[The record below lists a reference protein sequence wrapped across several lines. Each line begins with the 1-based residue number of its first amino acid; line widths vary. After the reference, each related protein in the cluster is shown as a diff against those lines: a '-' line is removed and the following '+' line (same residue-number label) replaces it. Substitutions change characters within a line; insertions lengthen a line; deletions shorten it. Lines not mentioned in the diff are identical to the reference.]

1 MKASTTTILATLT
14 ALASAQ
20 YSGNIVSENRGDCP
34 IPNSEGDQLKYSY
47 DPSEGNLCLDLNQ
60 HEIYA
65 ESYHAVLY
73 GHAELPDAEEPTK
86 FGGCADSKCTQ
97 CDLVDVNVR
106 SDRPGS
112 IESECTVFENKPY
125 LFIGVPEG
133 NSKDL

>member
-20 YSGNIVSENRGDCP
+20 YSGRIVSENRGSCP

-60 HEIYA
+60 HEVYA

-73 GHAELPDAEEPTK
+73 GNAELPDSEEPTH

-112 IESECTVFENKPY
+112 IESNCTVFENKPY
-125 LFIGVPEG
+125 LFIGVPERDG
-133 NSKDL
+133 KDL

>member
-20 YSGNIVSENRGDCP
+20 YSGTIVSENRGACP
-34 IPNSEGDQLKYSY
+34 IPHYDGDQLKYSY

-60 HEIYA
+60 HEVYV
-65 ESYHAVLY
+65 ESYHAILY
-73 GHAELPDAEEPTK
+73 GKAELPDADKPTL

-97 CDLVDVNVR
+97 CDLVDVSVR

-112 IESECTVFENKPY
+112 IESECTVFKNKPY
-125 LFIGVPEG
+125 LFIGTPDG
-133 NSKDL
+133 DRKDL